1 MNIEN
6 KENDATENLKDGY
19 EQIKTIYQIQSER
32 LKTSDEKLNMLLVFN
47 AAIIAL
53 IIVIIPFPDS
63 GVRNILS
70 IILFSIFTVSMLL
83 TVTCIFIGLFPKKL
97 DFIDSKN
104 YTDANQYN
112 CTREQYI
119 GKYMSGYESAIESVA
134 SAAEKKQTMIKHSMV
149 ETIVNIVL
157 IVALIIIKVI

>member
-149 ETIVNIVL
+149 ETIVNIV
-157 IVALIIIKVI
+157 

>member
-157 IVALIIIKVI
+157 IVALIIIKGI